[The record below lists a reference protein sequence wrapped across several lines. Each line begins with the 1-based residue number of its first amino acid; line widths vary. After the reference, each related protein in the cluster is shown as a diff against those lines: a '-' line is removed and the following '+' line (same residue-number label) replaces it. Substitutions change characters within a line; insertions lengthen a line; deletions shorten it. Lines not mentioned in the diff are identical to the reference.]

1 MQLCKIKESHY
12 YYCLELQDQQGL
24 TPNLVT
30 YSIPRANSIWMLAK
44 GSGDFDSAKKLFDK
58 MPERNSVTWTLMITR
73 YSQMGSRKKAVEY
86 LVDMYAKRAEDGSMV
101 NPRKVFDLIP
111 ASSVIYG
118 LRLSQVVG
126 RVEGIVKEV
135 IELYFRIH

>member
-30 YSIPRANSIWMLAK
+30 YSIPRANSIWCRDSSVIDVGNAWIGDTIS
-44 GSGDFDSAKKLFDK
+44 GSVIKTG
-58 MPERNSVTWTLMITR
+58 
-73 YSQMGSRKKAVEY
+73 